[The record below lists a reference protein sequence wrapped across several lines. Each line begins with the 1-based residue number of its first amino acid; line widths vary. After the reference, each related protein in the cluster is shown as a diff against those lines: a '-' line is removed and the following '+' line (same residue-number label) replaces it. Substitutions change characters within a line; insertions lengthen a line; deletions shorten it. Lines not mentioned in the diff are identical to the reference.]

1 MNAQP
6 PLILIAGPTA
16 SGKSALA
23 LGLAERLGGEIV
35 NADALQLYADL
46 RLLTA
51 RPSPQEEARV
61 PHHLYGVADGADGW
75 SAGRWLKAVLPVL
88 ADIRARG
95 RPAIV
100 TGGTG
105 LYFTA
110 LTSGLADIPP
120 VPTQVRQAT
129 RAQWDSLGE
138 AAFRDALHAADPA
151 AADRIAPADR
161 QRLLR
166 AMEVHA
172 ATGRA
177 LSAWQADTR
186 PALEPGSWRGYVLEP
201 ERRALYARCDA
212 RLAGMWDSA
221 LDEVRAL
228 VIRRLDPA
236 SPIMKAVGA
245 RELAAQLGGRL
256 TPDEALASAQR
267 ETRRYAKRQMTW
279 QRNQIPD
286 WPRIDT
292 LAEVEQLL
300 ER

>member
-1 MNAQP
+1 M
-6 PLILIAGPTA
+6 
-16 SGKSALA
+16 
-23 LGLAERLGGEIV
+23 
-35 NADALQLYADL
+35 
-46 RLLTA
+46 
-51 RPSPQEEARV
+51 
-61 PHHLYGVADGADGW
+61 
-75 SAGRWLKAVLPVL
+75 
-88 ADIRARG
+88 
-95 RPAIV
+95 
-100 TGGTG
+100 
-105 LYFTA
+105 
-110 LTSGLADIPP
+110 
-120 VPTQVRQAT
+120 
-129 RAQWDSLGE
+129 
-138 AAFRDALHAADPA
+138 
-151 AADRIAPADR
+151 
-161 QRLLR
+161 
-166 AMEVHA
+166 
-172 ATGRA
+172 
-177 LSAWQADTR
+177 
-186 PALEPGSWRGYVLEP
+186 LEP